1 MTKQEILLKTQAFL
15 FDLDG
20 TLYLGEK
27 LIGNAAQTLQTLR
40 EMDKK
45 VVFLTNNSSK
55 TEAEYREKLTKL
67 GLYQEND
74 IIYTSAKATAFYL
87 NKHFPK
93 KKVYLV
99 ATEAVS
105 EEFRNAGI
113 ILSDEEPE
121 VAVLSYDV
129 ELTFEKIRKLDYFL
143 KHGVVFLA
151 THADDV
157 CPAEDSSIPDV
168 GSFLAMFERSS
179 GRKPDRI
186 IGKPNSDMAK
196 GVAAET
202 GFKESE
208 LCMVGDRMY
217 TDIRFAGNNG
227 MKSILVLSGE
237 TNLLNMNKYRDVPDL
252 ILPSVN
258 ELVKKTV

>member
-1 MTKQEILLKTQAFL
+1 MTKQEILLKTKAFL

-67 GLYQEND
+67 GLFEEGD
-74 IIYTSAKATAFYL
+74 IIYTSAKATIFYL

-93 KKVYLV
+93 MKVYLV
-99 ATEAVS
+99 ATEAVKA
-105 EEFRNAGI
+105 EFTRAGI
-113 ILSDEEPE
+113 LLDEEKPD

-129 ELTFEKIRKLDYFL
+129 ELTFEKIKKLDYFL
-143 KHGVVFLA
+143 KHGVVFVA
-151 THADDV
+151 THTDDV
-157 CPAEDSSIPDV
+157 CPAEDGSIPDV

-179 GRKPDRI
+179 GRTPDRV
-186 IGKPNSDMAK
+186 IGKPNTDMAK

-202 GFKESE
+202 GFKASE

-217 TDIRFAGNNG
+217 TDIRFAGKNG

-237 TNLLNMNKYRDVPDL
+237 TNLLNMNEYPDAPDL
-252 ILPSVN
+252 ILPTVN

>member
-1 MTKQEILLKTQAFL
+1 MTKQQILQQTKAFL

-20 TLYLGEK
+20 TLYLGNR

-40 EMDKK
+40 NMQKK
-45 VVFLTNNSSK
+45 IVFLTNNSSK
-55 TEAEYREKLTKL
+55 TETEYREKLSKL
-67 GLYQEND
+67 GLFREGD

-87 NKHFPK
+87 NTHYPK

-99 ATEAVS
+99 ATEAVR
-105 EEFRNAGI
+105 EEFKKAGV
-113 ILSDEEPE
+113 LLTEDDPD
-121 VAVLSYDV
+121 VAVLCYDV
-129 ELTFEKIRKLDYFL
+129 ELNFDKIKKFDRFL
-143 KHGVVFLA
+143 RHGVVFLA

-157 CPAEDSSIPDV
+157 CPAEDGSIPDV

-179 GRKPDRI
+179 GRKPDRV
-186 IGKPNSDMAK
+186 IGKPNADMAR

-217 TDIRFAGNNG
+217 TDIRFADKNG
-227 MKSILVLSGE
+227 LKSVLVLSGE
-237 TNLLNMNKYRDVPDL
+237 TTLLNMNQFPDTPDL
-252 ILPSVN
+252 VLTSVD
-258 ELVKKTV
+258 ELIR

>member
-1 MTKQEILLKTQAFL
+1 MTKQEILLKTKAFL

-27 LIGNAAQTLQTLR
+27 LIGNAARTLETLR
-40 EMDKK
+40 EMNKK

-55 TEAEYREKLTKL
+55 TELQYCEKLTKL
-67 GLYQEND
+67 GLFQEGD

-87 NKHFPK
+87 NTHYPK
-93 KKVYLV
+93 KKIYLV
-99 ATEAVS
+99 ATEAVK
-105 EEFRNAGI
+105 EEFVKSGI
-113 ILSDEEPE
+113 LLSESEPE

-129 ELTFEKIRKLDYFL
+129 ELTFEKIKKFDYFL

-157 CPAEDSSIPDV
+157 CPAEDSSLPDV

-186 IGKPNSDMAK
+186 IGKPNTDMAK
-196 GVAAET
+196 GVAAAT

-217 TDIRFAGNNG
+217 TDIRFANNNG
-227 MKSILVLSGE
+227 LKSILVLSGE
-237 TNLLNMNKYRDVPDL
+237 TNLLNMRDFPDTPDL
-252 ILPSVN
+252 ILPNVC
-258 ELVKKTV
+258 ELV